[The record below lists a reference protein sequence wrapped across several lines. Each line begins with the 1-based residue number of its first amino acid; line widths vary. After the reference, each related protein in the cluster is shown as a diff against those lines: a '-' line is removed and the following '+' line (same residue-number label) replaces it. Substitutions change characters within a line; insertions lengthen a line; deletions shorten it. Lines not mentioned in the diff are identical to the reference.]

1 METKFLLVNSLTEN
15 LILKLWDY
23 NEHRANTDLG
33 IATFDLSKLEADAT
47 HENIE
52 QAVLK
57 DGKQRGTLR
66 FDVNFYPV
74 LKPEVDAGG
83 VETLPDTS
91 AFLCF
96 LQRIAVAY
104 FVPVDQRSALCVSRF
119 TRPRISIILSP

>member
-1 METKFLLVNSLTEN
+1 METKFILVNSLTES
-15 LILKLWDY
+15 LLLRVWDY

-33 IATFDLSKLEADAT
+33 FATFDLTQLEADAT
-47 HENIE
+47 QENIE
-52 QAVLK
+52 QAILK

-91 AFLCF
+91 ES
-96 LQRIAVAY
+96 LQCGIWGN
-104 FVPVDQRSALCVSRF
+104 D
-119 TRPRISIILSP
+119 